1 MIKLF
6 VDTNVVLDTIDHN
19 RTPDWESSEAIMD
32 LAKQSDYFRLCISM
46 KSIADISYVG
56 GKLEGKDIIKA
67 ILKSFLRNGII
78 LPLDDIA
85 LYDALNSTCPDFED
99 AMQISCAES
108 KDCSFIITRDKKH
121 FGTYTDIPV
130 YTPKEFITKLKAV
143 SSTSSTSCT

>member
-99 AMQISCAES
+99 ALQISCAES
-108 KDCSFIITRDKKH
+108 ADCNFIITRDKKH
-121 FGTYTDIPV
+121 FGAYTDIPV

>member
-19 RTPDWESSEAIMD
+19 RTPEWASSEAIMD
-32 LAKQSDYFRLCISM
+32 LVKQSDYFRLCISM

-56 GKLEGKDIIKA
+56 GKLKGKNIIKA
-67 ILKSFLRNGII
+67 ILKSFLRNVII
-78 LPLDDIA
+78 LPLEDIS
-85 LYDALNSTCPDFED
+85 LYDALNTSCPDFED
-99 AMQISCAES
+99 ALQISCAES
-108 KDCSFIITRDKKH
+108 KDCSYIITRDKKH
-121 FGTYTDIPV
+121 FGAYTDIPV

>member
-19 RTPDWESSEAIMD
+19 RTPEWASSEAIMD
-32 LAKQSDYFRLCISM
+32 LVKQSDYFRLCISM

-56 GKLEGKDIIKA
+56 GKLERQDIIRT
-67 ILKSFLRNGII
+67 ILKNFLRNAII
-78 LPLDDIA
+78 LSLDDIA
-85 LYDALNSTCPDFED
+85 LHDALNSTCPDFED
-99 AMQISCAES
+99 ALQISCAES
-108 KDCSFIITRDKKH
+108 KDCSYIITRDKKH
-121 FGTYTDIPV
+121 FGAYTDIPV